1 MASQNVS
8 KARVVSSAALSTA
21 LVFVATASI
30 SIYIPATRG
39 YFNLGD
45 SMVFLTALLFGPI
58 VGFVAGGLGSMLSDL
73 FLGYTVYAPATLIV
87 KGVEGLLTGFLHD
100 VFTRSGSRATR
111 LLMVFLPVPTVILGI
126 ILVLVLFSGEAEVSL
141 LTIYSATVAYQPIL
155 FTILIVLAASLI
167 FICRVYRENLPLIVP
182 CFIGGFEMV
191 LGYFLYELYLYQ
203 LGAVLEVPANF
214 AQTFLGTLV
223 AVPLYN
229 AVAKRMGQPRIIS
242 R

>member
-1 MASQNVS
+1 MLSQDVS
-8 KARVVSSAALSTA
+8 KARLVSSTALSTA

-45 SMVFLTALLFGPI
+45 SMIFLTALLFGPL
-58 VGFVAGGLGSMLSDL
+58 VGCVAGGLGSMLSDL
-73 FLGYTVYAPATLIV
+73 FLGYTVYAPATLVV

-100 VFTRSGSRATR
+100 FFTRRESRATR
-111 LLMVFLPVPTVILGI
+111 LLMVFLPVPTVVLGI
-126 ILVLVLFSGEAEVSL
+126 ILVIVLFSGEAEVSL
-141 LTIYSATVAYQPIL
+141 LAVYSATVAYQPIL
-155 FTILIVLAASLI
+155 FSILIVLAASLI
-167 FICRVYRENLPLIVP
+167 FILRVYRENLLLIVP

-191 LGYFLYELYLYQ
+191 LGYFFYQLFLYQ
-203 LGAVLEVPANF
+203 LGAIFEVPANF
-214 AQTFLGTLV
+214 AQTFLGTLI

-229 AVAKRMGQPRIIS
+229 AIVRRIGQPRLFS

>member
-1 MASQNVS
+1 MRNRSVS
-8 KARVVSSAALSTA
+8 KARLVSSAALSTA
-21 LVFVATASI
+21 LVFMATASV

-45 SMVFLTALLFGPI
+45 SMIFLTALLFGPL
-58 VGFVAGGLGSMLSDL
+58 VGFLAGGLGSMLSDL

-87 KGVEGLLTGFLHD
+87 KGVEGFLTAFLHEA
-100 VFTRSGSRATR
+100 FAGKESRATR
-111 LLMVFLPVPTVILGI
+111 LLMVFLPVPTVILGTM
-126 ILVLVLFSGEAEVSL
+126 LVIFLFTGEAEVSL
-141 LTIYSATVAYQPIL
+141 LTIYSATIAYQPIL

-167 FICRVYRENLPLIVP
+167 FILRVYRENLPLIVP

-191 LGYFLYELYLYQ
+191 LGYFLYELSLYQ
-203 LGAVLEVPANF
+203 LGAVFEVPANF

-229 AVAKRMGQPRIIS
+229 AVAKRIGQSRIIS

>member
-1 MASQNVS
+1 MLSQSVS
-8 KARVVSSAALSTA
+8 EARLVSSTALSTA
-21 LVFVATASI
+21 LVFVATASV

-45 SMVFLTALLFGPI
+45 SMIFLAALLFGPL
-58 VGFVAGGLGSMLSDL
+58 VGCVAGGLGSMLSDL

-87 KGVEGLLTGFLHD
+87 KGVEGLLTGFLHE
-100 VFTRSGSRATR
+100 VFTRSESRATR

-126 ILVLVLFSGEAEVSL
+126 TIVLVLFSGEAEVL
-141 LTIYSATVAYQPIL
+141 LLAIYSATVAYQPIL
-155 FTILIVLAASLI
+155 FSILIVLAASLI
-167 FICRVYRENLPLIVP
+167 FILRVYRENLPLIVP

-191 LGYFLYELYLYQ
+191 LGYFFYELFLYQ
-203 LGAVLEVPANF
+203 LGAVFEVPANF
-214 AQTFLGTLV
+214 AQTFLGTLI

-229 AVAKRMGQPRIIS
+229 AVGKRIGQLRVFN